1 VNTVGNYPALEA
13 GTADWVSPFKH
24 RAVAAAS
31 IQGSLTTASK
41 SVGLAIVADRL
52 IWISLRAAEAI
63 TGMTVRTRRTAVGRP
78 LAGNFNQQSAD
89 AENYTSSQ
97 FTNADDLRKTLDPHH
112 ALLSQLA
119 MRPTCRSIHSYVG
132 VGGLRC
138 HSNAIFVA
146 TGKRLRKMPVDAG
159 ALIEA

>member
-1 VNTVGNYPALEA
+1 MNTVGNYPALEA

-63 TGMTVRTRRTAVGRP
+63 TGMTVRTRCTAVGRP

-97 FTNADDLRKTLDPHH
+97 FTNADDLRKTLD
-112 ALLSQLA
+112 
-119 MRPTCRSIHSYVG
+119 VG
-132 VGGLRC
+132 E
-138 HSNAIFVA
+138 
-146 TGKRLRKMPVDAG
+146 GKFQRPVDQPVDQQAMPGRIDERDTRVMHLEVQVGRRDGAG
-159 ALIEA
+159 EIL